1 MKPLLYRKAERSMS
15 CKGIFDKLSAFI
27 VQKKVETHNFKFYLN
42 KGKAEKKSTG
52 KAANGFFWPMIE

>member
-1 MKPLLYRKAERSMS
+1 MS